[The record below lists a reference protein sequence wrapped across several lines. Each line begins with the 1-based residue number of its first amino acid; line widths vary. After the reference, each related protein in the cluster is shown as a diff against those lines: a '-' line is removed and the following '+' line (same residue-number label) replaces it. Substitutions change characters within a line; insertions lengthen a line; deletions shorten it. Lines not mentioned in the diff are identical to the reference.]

1 MPVIFISPTP
11 LVAPARQK
19 FKVRAHLPVKQ
30 NFLWK
35 IETGVVRTLT
45 WLEDGTIVT
54 IGLSGPGA
62 IVGQVLSTVNP
73 YQIEAL
79 TAVEASP
86 MLPQN
91 GSIDSEWILP
101 HLQQAEELLVIRSHR
116 RVDLMLVKL
125 LAWLSK
131 RFGQEVKAGHLLD
144 LRLTHNDL
152 AELIGTTRVTV
163 TRVLAKLEA
172 QGVIERLS
180 LQRILLKEDEFWH
193 YEI

>member
-1 MPVIFISPTP
+1 MSVIFTSPP
-11 LVAPARQK
+11 PVADPSRQK
-19 FKVRAHLPVKQ
+19 FKVRSQLPVKQ
-30 NFLWK
+30 NYLWK

-54 IGLSGPGA
+54 TGLSGPGA

-86 MLPQN
+86 VKLENDQIH
-91 GSIDSEWILP
+91 SQWVLP
-101 HLQQAEELLVIRSHR
+101 HLQQAEELIVIRSHR
-116 RVDLMLVKL
+116 RVDIMLVKL

-131 RFGQEVKAGHLLD
+131 RFGQEVEAGHLLD

-172 QGVIERLS
+172 LGVIERLS